1 MRQVNVAVVGATGAV
16 GEIMRRVASLVKT
29 FKRGAQ
35 RGRMTPEA
43 LRAIRLA
50 LDEALNRIEDALN
63 APRR

>member
-1 MRQVNVAVVGATGAV
+1 
-16 GEIMRRVASLVKT
+16 MRRVAGLVKT

-43 LRAIRLA
+43 LRAIRAA
-50 LDEALNRIEDALN
+50 LDDALTRIEDALN